1 MTLSQYEVLLRLNA
15 AEGKSMRMSQLAADV
30 VLSPSGITRAVDQLE
45 RRGFV
50 ERKVCSSDRRGFQAV
65 LTKGGRAELKRAS
78 AVHVRGIKQHFTDRL
93 SDSQLH
99 EVAIGLEAVARLDVP
114 SCEIA
119 S

>member
-1 MTLSQYEVLLRLNA
+1 M
-15 AEGKSMRMSQLAADV
+15 AESFGGAQGRSMRMSQLAAEV

-45 RRGFV
+45 RRGLV
-50 ERKVCSSDRRGFQAV
+50 ERRVCSSDRRGFQAV

-93 SDSQLH
+93 SDSQLRD
-99 EVAIGLEAVARLDVP
+99 VAEGLEAVGSLDAP
-114 SCEIA
+114 SCQLA